1 MSASRMLPRAVS
13 RKTAMF
19 RRMPEVYEANYGLLL
34 GVVVRL
40 EDMESDVTCHV
51 RTHPGVNVRLTRV
64 GPHTSVMMLSHGLA
78 AGGRLIPNIRL
89 EVRIYHDARMAEVI
103 AYQGRGRFRPYYSV
117 PNRHMY
123 QPHEKQLVN
132 LFFHEWLRHCRQQ
145 SVVFELDAL

>member
-1 MSASRMLPRAVS
+1 MSVSRMLPRAVS

-19 RRMPEVYEANYGLLL
+19 RRMPEVYEANYALLL
-34 GVVVRL
+34 KVVMGL
-40 EDMESDVTCHV
+40 EDTEKDVSCHLCS
-51 RTHPGVNVRLTRV
+51 HPGVQVRLTRV

-78 AGGRLIPNIRL
+78 AGGRMIPNIRL
-89 EVRIYHDARMAEVI
+89 EIRIYHDAHMAEVI

-132 LFFHEWLRHCRQQ
+132 LFFHEWLRHCQRQ
-145 SVVFELDAL
+145 SVIFELDT

>member
-1 MSASRMLPRAVS
+1 MPSGRTLPRAVA

-19 RRMPEVYEANYGLLL
+19 RRMPEVYEANYALLL
-34 GVVVRL
+34 SIVAGL
-40 EDMESDVTCHV
+40 EDMETDVSCHLCC
-51 RTHPGVNVRLTRV
+51 HPGIQVSLTRG

-132 LFFHEWLRHCRQQ
+132 LFFHEWLRH
-145 SVVFELDAL
+145 